1 MEKQLEQLKS
11 ETHRAENDF
20 QEAVKYYLLN
30 PLETPDEFLRA
41 LTVLFDSV
49 TKYRIIL
56 DKLRNYLNSL
66 HGSEPMIEKQD
77 TIKRALIT
85 LNIRDASLERL
96 LKRVSLLAID
106 HSPQKAHKS

>member
-11 ETHRAENDF
+11 ETHRAESDF

-30 PLETPDEFLRA
+30 PLENPDEFLQA

-66 HGSEPMIEKQD
+66 HGSEPLSAKQD
-77 TIKRALIT
+77 TIKRALIS
-85 LNIRDASLERL
+85 LNIRDAALERL
-96 LKRVSLLAID
+96 LKRVSLLAVD
-106 HSPQKAHKS
+106 HSPHKS

>member
-30 PLETPDEFLRA
+30 PLETPDEFLQA
-41 LTVLFDSV
+41 LTILFDSV

-56 DKLRNYLNSL
+56 DRLRNYLNTL
-66 HGSEPMIEKQD
+66 HGSEPLIVKQD
-77 TIKRALIT
+77 TIKRALIS
-85 LNIRDASLERL
+85 LNVRDAALERL
-96 LKRVSLLAID
+96 LKRVSLLAVD
-106 HSPQKAHKS
+106 RSPHKS